1 MEEKLL
7 SYMEKEKITEEITD
21 KKRFL
26 VWIKEHKTQILLT
39 GISVTAILATAL
51 GLKNKDAMIELWNT
65 MKQQMEK
72 GSLYSSKWFEKANLE
87 ELETARKYIQQ
98 DYNNPNLDLDYR
110 DYCWK
115 LLNRFDNAIGK
126 IKWAGKEYGY
136 PVHSSNGWYLP
147 SDD

>member
-1 MEEKLL
+1 
-7 SYMEKEKITEEITD
+7 MEKEKITEEITD

-39 GISVTAILATAL
+39 GIRVTAILATAL

>member
-1 MEEKLL
+1 MDNEKVTVDNI
-7 SYMEKEKITEEITD
+7 EKIAE
-21 KKRFL
+21 KKGL
-26 VWIKEHKTQILLT
+26 IAWIKEHKTQLLLA
-39 GISVTAILATAL
+39 GISVTAILVAAL
-51 GLKNKDAMIELWNT
+51 GLKNKNAIVELWNSL
-65 MKQQMEK
+65 KNQIEQ

-87 ELETARKYIQQ
+87 ELEAARKLVQQ

-110 DYCWK
+110 NYCWN

-136 PVHSSNGWYLP
+136 PIHSSNGWYLT